1 MIAALLHRITHEK
14 NMFSAAAAREQ
25 MALSIEKNLGSRNAA
40 VTIDEFNQ
48 LAASVEHHLDKCEL
62 RAAKAVVDSLAR
74 LLPEGSRSSA
84 ALHAVLSARVY
95 RSIDDESSARMY
107 AQQALSHL
115 PLNLPAARNLRAI
128 ALSLLHKYQEAFA
141 EHRKAHREATPAAL
155 PALEMAQG
163 KPVLVTLFK
172 LEHDIGQLAYLNQ
185 RGLLADSV
193 PLDHITATYTSALE
207 QMRSGCEQ
215 QARSING
222 SLPCEPFGAYQTLA
236 PELRAAVEVLINQ
249 PYNEMPYSAWGEG
262 AKAALNIGCCDWRE
276 VEREFMDGQVVVLD
290 SLLTEVRGRGATP
303 SPLGLL
309 LEKLEPIRHRS
320 LSESLL
326 DYLLVQC
333 RKPWMSYSAS
343 GWNRPTGIRSAQAA
357 TWAPSRMTALRPRS
371 LQRWRWSWRGPRR
384 ACLRDTRS

>member
-1 MIAALLHRITHEK
+1 
-14 NMFSAAAAREQ
+14 MFSAAAAREQ
-25 MALSIEKNLGSRNAA
+25 MALSIEENLGSRNAA

-172 LEHDIGQLAYLNQ
+172 LEHDIDGRRRCSAGSRACTASTASREQEQLGI
-185 RGLLADSV
+185 R
-193 PLDHITATYTSALE
+193 
-207 QMRSGCEQ
+207 
-215 QARSING
+215 
-222 SLPCEPFGAYQTLA
+222 PFGDL
-236 PELRAAVEVLINQ
+236 
-249 PYNEMPYSAWGEG
+249 
-262 AKAALNIGCCDWRE
+262 
-276 VEREFMDGQVVVLD
+276 
-290 SLLTEVRGRGATP
+290 
-303 SPLGLL
+303 
-309 LEKLEPIRHRS
+309 
-320 LSESLL
+320 
-326 DYLLVQC
+326 
-333 RKPWMSYSAS
+333 
-343 GWNRPTGIRSAQAA
+343 RSATSPTSTSVARFKFK
-357 TWAPSRMTALRPRS
+357 PCMV
-371 LQRWRWSWRGPRR
+371 
-384 ACLRDTRS
+384 LRDSGEAC